1 MDRILSVNP
10 DDETAIVEPGVVNA
24 DLNDAVAPHGL
35 MYAPDPASFRSS
47 TIGGNVAT
55 NAGGLRCAKY
65 GVTRDS
71 VLALDV
77 VLADGSLIH
86 TGHQTFKGVAAMTS
100 PGCSSVPKAP
110 WASL

>member
-1 MDRILSVNP
+1 MF
-10 DDETAIVEPGVVNA
+10 
-24 DLNDAVAPHGL
+24 
-35 MYAPDPASFRSS
+35 APDPASFRMS

-77 VLADGSLIH
+77 VLADGSLH
-86 TGHQTFKGVAAMTS
+86 PHRPPDLQGRGRLRPHRAVRGLGGDAGDRCRRRQCG
-100 PGCSSVPKAP
+100 
-110 WASL
+110 